1 MSRPLRFES
10 RQRFALPP
18 GELFGFFADARN
30 LERITPGWL
39 RFQIVGVPPET
50 IDVGT
55 LIDYRLRWRGVPLSW
70 RTRIDEWEPPH
81 RFIDRQL
88 RGPYRLWVHEHRFTA
103 LDGGTLVEDRVDF
116 AAPGGRLVGR
126 LLVLP
131 DVERIFAH
139 RRRVLGELFPE
150 SGEPPEADI

>member
-1 MSRPLRFES
+1 MSRSLQFES

-18 GELFGFFADARN
+18 KELFGFFADARN

-39 RFQIVGVPPET
+39 RFEIVGTPPES
-50 IDVGT
+50 IESGT
-55 LIDYRLRWRGVPLSW
+55 LIDYRLRWRGVPLRW
-70 RTRIDEWEPPH
+70 RTRIEAWEPPH
-81 RFIDRQL
+81 RFVDRQL

-103 LDGGTLVEDRVDF
+103 VDGGTVMEDRVDF
-116 AAPGGRLVGR
+116 AAPGGWLVGR

-139 RRRVLGELFPE
+139 RRRVLGELLPV
-150 SGEPPEADI
+150 SGEPPEADV